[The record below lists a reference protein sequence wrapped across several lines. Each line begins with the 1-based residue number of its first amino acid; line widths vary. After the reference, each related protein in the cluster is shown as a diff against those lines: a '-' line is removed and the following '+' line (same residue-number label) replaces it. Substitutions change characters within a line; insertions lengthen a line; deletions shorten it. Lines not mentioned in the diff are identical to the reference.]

1 MTDTDAASEAD
12 ASTPGRAA
20 TITDVAR
27 LAGVAASTVSRAL
40 SNPTRVNAV
49 TRRRIEQAAAEL
61 AYVPSSQA
69 RSLASGR
76 TGTVALLV
84 PDIANPF
91 YFDLIRGSQRQLR
104 AAGYTQL
111 LVDTEESTEIEADT
125 LEIMRK
131 SADGVILAASRLD
144 ESQLVAAAAR
154 QPLVTVNRDLPDV
167 PSVLIDTPTG
177 VRQALTHLHS
187 LGHRRIA
194 YVAGPAGSWSSA
206 RRWEALQDAATE
218 LEVDLTFLGPWA
230 PHAAAGATA
239 ADSVASRDVTACI
252 VFNDLLAIGMLKR
265 LAQRGIRVP
274 EDLSIVGTDDIFG
287 SDFCHPPLTTV
298 SAPIEEAGRVAV
310 TMLLSRLSQN
320 GTPRVRTVLPTYLR
334 TRESSGPAPTN
345 EKDDL

>member
-1 MTDTDAASEAD
+1 MTDAAEPAD
-12 ASTPGRAA
+12 DGVHPSGRAA

-40 SNPTRVNAV
+40 STPGRVNAV
-49 TRRRIEQAAAEL
+49 TRQRIEQAVAEL

-91 YFDLIRGSQRQLR
+91 YFDLIRGAQRQLR

-144 ESQLVAAAAR
+144 ETQLVAAAAR
-154 QPLVTVNRDLPDV
+154 QPLVTVNRDLPAV
-167 PSVLIDTPTG
+167 PSVLIDTPSG

-187 LGHRRIA
+187 LGHRRVA

-206 RRWEALQDAATE
+206 QRWEALQEAAADLDIE
-218 LEVDLTFLGPWA
+218 LTFLGPWA
-230 PHAAAGATA
+230 PNAAAGATA
-239 ADSVASRDVTACI
+239 ADSVASRGVTACV

-274 EDLSIVGTDDIFG
+274 DDLSIVGTDDIFG
-287 SDFCHPPLTTV
+287 SEFCHPPLTTV
-298 SAPIEEAGRVAV
+298 AAPIEEAGRVAV

-320 GTPRVRTVLPTYLR
+320 GTPRLRTILPTYLR
-334 TRESSGPAPTN
+334 TRESSGPVPHD
-345 EKDDL
+345 EKDHR

>member
-1 MTDTDAASEAD
+1 MTDTDV
-12 ASTPGRAA
+12 TPGENLNPSGRAA

-40 SNPTRVNAV
+40 SNPGRVNAV
-49 TRRRIEQAAAEL
+49 TRQRVEEAASAL
-61 AYVPSSQA
+61 SYIPSSQA

-91 YFDLIRGSQRQLR
+91 YFDLVRGSQRQLR
-104 AAGYTQL
+104 AAGYAQL
-111 LVDTEESTEIEADT
+111 LVDTEESKEVEADT
-125 LEIMRK
+125 LELMRK

-144 ESQLVAAAAR
+144 EDQLIQAAAR

-194 YVAGPAGSWSSA
+194 YVAGPVRSWSSA
-206 RRWEALQDAATE
+206 RRWEALQSAAAE
-218 LEVDLTFLGPWA
+218 LAVELSFLGPWA
-230 PHAAAGATA
+230 PNAAAGATA
-239 ADSVASRDVTACI
+239 ADSVASSDVTACI
-252 VFNDLLAIGMLKR
+252 VFNDLLAIGMLGR

-274 EDLSIVGTDDIFG
+274 DDLSIVGTDDIFG

-298 SAPIEEAGRVAV
+298 AAPIEEAGRVAV
-310 TMLLSRLSQN
+310 TMLLSRLARS
-320 GTPRVRTVLPTYLR
+320 GTPRMRTILPTYLR
-334 TRESSGPAPTN
+334 TRQSSGPAPS
-345 EKDDL
+345 